1 MWPSSY
7 ILWVSALTVVSSA
20 CYTPQPRLDSPDQQ
34 LGWARARLP
43 TSEASPKT
51 SPPTDCVS
59 TEANAVALA
68 IARHPE
74 VARRQSRARALTAE
88 SRISQADAPKL
99 RLSDMRLNR
108 WIDGPA
114 RAELEL
120 RVPIARPGT
129 LAAEAD
135 GLLLEAEVEHAR
147 AATFAREAS
156 LDVRVAWAKRAHWD
170 ERARLAEAEASLL
183 RTAHAR
189 YTDHAKS
196 AQVSGLEVLESETA
210 LARADGEALATR
222 SEIARWDAY
231 IQTATG
237 AVVCPAP
244 SPSSPSPTDRP
255 SPNDPTGDLARLA
268 ADQGLVDKALGRRP
282 EVAALMSERALTEVE
297 TALAERS
304 AWPWL
309 EWVQLGYHFEDAWSA
324 TTWGFALS
332 IELPFSRWD
341 GAAADAARTRG
352 RGVDEHARRV
362 VEHIRAE
369 VEAAQA
375 ELTQRLDALTAIETL
390 VAKHTPERIE
400 HLRTQGRGEVTSGD
414 LVGLER
420 DRLRLTRLV
429 LEARLA
435 VAEARAHLL
444 AAIGE

>member
-1 MWPSSY
+1 MWPASC
-7 ILWVSALTVVSSA
+7 LMCVSALTVLSSA
-20 CYTPQPRLDSPDQQ
+20 CYSPQPRLDSPDQQ
-34 LGWARARLP
+34 LDWARARLP
-43 TSEASPKT
+43 TSEVAAKAQPSA
-51 SPPTDCVS
+51 DCLS
-59 TEANAVALA
+59 TEADAVALA

-74 VARRQSRARALTAE
+74 VARRQSRARALAAE
-88 SRISQADAPKL
+88 SSVSRADAPQL

-114 RAELEL
+114 QAELEL

-147 AATFAREAS
+147 AAIEARTAS

-170 ERARLAEAEASLL
+170 ERARLAEAEATLL
-183 RTAHAR
+183 RTSHAR

-237 AVVCPAP
+237 AAVCPAT
-244 SPSSPSPTDRP
+244 SPSPTD
-255 SPNDPTGDLARLA
+255 DLTRLA

-341 GAAADAARTRG
+341 GAATDAARTRG

-369 VEAAQA
+369 VKAAQV
-375 ELTQRLDALTAIETL
+375 ELTQRLAALTAIEAL
-390 VAKHTPERIE
+390 VARHTPERIE
-400 HLRTQGRGEVTSGD
+400 ALRTQGRGEVTSGD